1 MRGIAFLL
9 VVLALSTDSLR
20 AQCDRIGVERQLSS
34 PLVQSDFPAVVWTG
48 SEYGVVWHQSNPF
61 QPDEIY
67 FIRLDPTGEA
77 IGAPRQLNF
86 NPGVSGEPHLV
97 WNGGGYGVT
106 WYDDDGSLR
115 FLRLDAFG
123 QPLSQVM
130 AIPGTFATS
139 VEHALVWTG
148 SVYGLAWSNHVEGSN
163 SEIFFARLEPSGARL
178 GDVVRVT
185 QGNSTSVLPSLAWSG
200 SEFGLVWYDLR
211 DLNLEIY
218 FTRLDAMGLEI
229 GDDIRLTSTPT
240 DTADPHLVWNGSTY
254 GVIWTD
260 APSEVY
266 FARLN
271 PSGVKIGADLRVT
284 TAPSLSTS
292 PALIWTGA
300 EYGITWTDTRDNN
313 AEIYLAR
320 VSAAGSKVGAD
331 LRLTSNSG
339 FSSSPVIAWSDRE
352 YGIAW
357 SDNTLGRGQIYFA
370 RIGCD
375 SDCLEP
381 SPEIC
386 DGVDNDCNGLVDDGL
401 GPGTVSVGL
410 EPPRLW
416 PPNHRMVAIHATVTL
431 SGGCPAACPAPPA
444 VILASVSSDE
454 PDDANGGGDGN
465 TPNDI
470 QDAAVGSA
478 DFDLQLR
485 AERDANGAGR
495 HYEVG
500 YVATDCFGST
510 AAASATILVPR
521 NENGAVEPVRISVTH
536 SAGGTLLAW
545 DPVPGALSYRVVRGN
560 TASLRDAGEFID
572 LGEVTCIRADSLVT
586 ATHGDEDVEN
596 PPLGQA
602 FFYLVAYSD
611 QWGGSGY
618 GTAAVPK
625 PRTAASGDC
634 P

>member
-34 PLVQSDFPAVVWTG
+34 SLVQSDFPAVVWTG

-106 WYDDDGSLR
+106 WYDDDGSMR

-163 SEIFFARLEPSGARL
+163 SEIFFARLDPSGARL

-260 APSEVY
+260 APAAVY

-271 PSGVKIGADLRVT
+271 PSGVKIGTELRVT
-284 TAPSLSTS
+284 TAPSSS
-292 PALIWTGA
+292 GNAELIWTGA

-339 FSSSPVIAWSDRE
+339 FSYNPVITWSDRE

-357 SDNTLGRGQIYFA
+357 ADNTLGRGQIYFA

-401 GPGTVSVGL
+401 GPGTLSVGL

-431 SGGCPAACPAPPA
+431 SGGCPAACPAPPV

-465 TPNDI
+465 TLNDI

-478 DFDLQLR
+478 DFDLELR
-485 AERDANGAGR
+485 AERDSDGAGR
-495 HYEVG
+495 HYEVA
-500 YVATDCFGST
+500 YVATDCFGSA
-510 AAASATILVPR
+510 AAASATILVPHD
-521 NENGAVEPVRISVTH
+521 ENGAVEPVRISVTN
-536 SAGGTLLAW
+536 SADGTLLAW
-545 DPVPGALSYRVVRGN
+545 DPVPGAVSYRVVRGN
-560 TASLRDAGEFID
+560 TASLRDAGEFIE
-572 LGEVTCIRADSLVT
+572 LGEVTCIRADSTVT
-586 ATHGDEDVEN
+586 ATQGDEDAEN

-625 PRTAASGDC
+625 PRAAASGDC